1 MNWIVKMENTNWLK
15 QKANEPLFKDL
26 LWSRPEN
33 RAHAGKL
40 LVIGG
45 NKHALAAPGVAFG
58 AAEKAGIGS
67 SRVLLPYSTKKLV
80 GKIFPEAEF
89 APNTPSGSFSRKSLG
104 QFLESAQWA
113 DGVLLAG
120 DFGRNSETAILLE
133 SFADK
138 YNGHITVAQDGVDYF
153 LQANSLILQR
163 DNTCLVSNLGKLQK
177 LAKNNRPGTP
187 ILNSMSLHELVS
199 ILTDWTNSS
208 PISFVTIHA
217 GQALIAH
224 SGKASTTPISRET
237 NWQVELPAYISTW
250 WLQLPKKTFE
260 ALTAAIYNYESK
272 N

>member
-1 MNWIVKMENTNWLK
+1 MENTNWLK
-15 QKANEPLFKDL
+15 QKTGEPLFKDL

-33 RAHAGKL
+33 RKHAGKL

-58 AAEKAGIGS
+58 AAEKAGVGS

-89 APNTPSGSFSRKSLG
+89 APSTPSGSFSREGLG
-104 QFLESAQWA
+104 QLLESAQWA

-120 DFGRNSETAILLE
+120 DLGRNSETAILLE

-138 YNGHITVAQDGVDYF
+138 YKGQITIAQDGVDYF

-163 DNTCLVSNLGKLQK
+163 DNTCLVINLSKLQK
-177 LAKNNRPGTP
+177 LAKNNRTSTP
-187 ILNSMSLHELVS
+187 ILNSMNLHELVS
-199 ILTDWTNSS
+199 VLMDWTNST
-208 PISFVTIHA
+208 PISFITMHA
-217 GQALIAH
+217 GQVLAAH
-224 SGKASTTPISRET
+224 AGKVSTTPITEEIT
-237 NWQVELPAYISTW
+237 WQVELPAYTATW
-250 WLQLPKKTFE
+250 WLQQPSKPLE